1 MQDLPPLGPE
11 LGRDSTRCSAAQDT
25 GGPSRES
32 HLWAGRTRQVGAGPP
47 PPVLRADGP
56 PHPGPGVQTRLGVP
70 PPQMCG
76 KCITTLNSDDT
87 STYKHS
93 A

>member
-47 PPVLRADGP
+47 PPSVGQTALPIQGQGCKHDWGFL
-56 PHPGPGVQTRLGVP
+56 HP
-70 PPQMCG
+70 
-76 KCITTLNSDDT
+76 KCVG
-87 STYKHS
+87 S
-93 A
+93 ASRP